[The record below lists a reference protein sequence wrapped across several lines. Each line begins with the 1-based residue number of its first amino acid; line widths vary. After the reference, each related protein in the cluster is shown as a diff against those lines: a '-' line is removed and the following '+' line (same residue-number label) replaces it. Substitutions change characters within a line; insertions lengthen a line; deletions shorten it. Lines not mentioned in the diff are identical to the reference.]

1 MLERWIF
8 VDPLNRH
15 NPGSPEQA
23 AIHEKSKQGSA
34 LKIQDFTCQ
43 LLTFVEDLRVR
54 LRT

>member
-23 AIHEKSKQGSA
+23 AIHEKSKQGLA
-34 LKIQDFTCQ
+34 LKIEDFTCQ
-43 LLTFVEDLRVR
+43 VRALVEDLRVR
-54 LRT
+54 LHT